1 MDLKIISDK
10 IDTFIKNSS
19 NDNQQLNCLTL
30 NLASNAKKQLKSY
43 NASQLKG
50 RLFGKLIAIKDNIN
64 IKGFPTTCSSNILDS
79 YTSVF
84 NATAVDRLIKE
95 GGLIV
100 AKTNMDEFAMG
111 SSNEFSIFGP
121 CKNPHNLNYVSGGSS
136 GGSAVSVASGL
147 VDISLGS
154 DTGGSVRQPAS
165 FCGIYGLKPTYG
177 RVSRYGLVAFASSF
191 DQIGVFA
198 KDLNSII
205 DTFESISGSDNM
217 DSTSSPLDVKY
228 FSYSDKRVKKIRV
241 GIPNEYLS
249 KDLQPEIKD
258 AINKTKEKL
267 KVCGIDVVPISLK
280 HTKQCISAY
289 YILTSAEAASN
300 LSRYDGVRYG
310 KRYSSENLLKMY
322 NKTRSNGFGPEVKRR
337 IIMGNFV
344 LSSGYYDSFYGVAQ
358 KIRRLIKD
366 DFINVFKSV
375 DIIMAPTSPFT
386 AFKLSEKI
394 EDPIQMYLSDIF
406 TVPANLAGIPAMNIP
421 IGVDNNGLPI
431 GIQLM
436 ADYFK
441 ENDIFEMS
449 KYIQDLN

>member
-228 FSYSDKRVKKIRV
+228 FSYSDKRVKKLRV

-289 YILTSAEAASN
+289 YILTAAEAASN

-344 LSSGYYDSFYGVAQ
+344 LSSGYYDSFYGAAQ

-386 AFKLSEKI
+386 AFKLSEKT

-421 IGVDNNGLPI
+421 MGVDNNGLPI

-449 KYIQDLN
+449 KYIQDFN